1 MVRGSATSG
10 ATRALSRRPRPRTF
24 CRWANK
30 GLDRDIPPRSRGP
43 PKGGSRVPAL
53 LLAGLPRQGAG
64 TVAFG
69 LGLGVDRRQPLPIA
83 RLEPPDG
90 AEEGGLDLPRDG
102 AHLSLA
108 DAPVVYFADRSD
120 LGRRATH
127 ERLVGAVEVVAA
139 EAALLDGDALVLG
152 DAHDRLAR
160 DSLEDSTRH
169 RRRVERAVPH
179 DEDVLAGRF
188 AHVPLLIEEDR
199 FVVAGHQRLALGQDA
214 VQIVARHL
222 CAGRVRVHVHA
233 REGADLHADAFLE
246 ALF

>member
-69 LGLGVDRRQPLPIA
+69 LGLGVDRRQPLRIA
-83 RLEPPDG
+83 GLEPPDG

-102 AHLSLA
+102 AHLALA
-108 DAPVVYFADRSD
+108 DAPVVHFAHRGD
-120 LGRRATH
+120 LGRGAAH
-127 ERLVGAVEVVAA
+127 ERLVGAIQVVAA
-139 EAALLDGDALVLG
+139 EAALLDRDALVLG

-160 DSLEDSTRH
+160 DPLEDSARD
-169 RRRVERAVPH
+169 RRRVERAVAH
-179 DEDVLAGRF
+179 DEHVLAGRL
-188 AHVPLLIEEDR
+188 AHVSLLVEEDR
-199 FVVAGHQRLALGQDA
+199 LVVSG
-214 VQIVARHL
+214 
-222 CAGRVRVHVHA
+222 
-233 REGADLHADAFLE
+233 
-246 ALF
+246 